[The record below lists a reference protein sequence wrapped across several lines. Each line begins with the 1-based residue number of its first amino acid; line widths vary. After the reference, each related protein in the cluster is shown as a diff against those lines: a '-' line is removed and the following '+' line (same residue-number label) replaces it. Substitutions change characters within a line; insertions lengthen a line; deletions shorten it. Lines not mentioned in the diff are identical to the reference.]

1 MSNRLS
7 RARKGDKRPAVRQ
20 DEFVKSIRAM
30 DEKVQRLQYMLMENI
45 YHNRNIETKFNFF
58 VQYLTKKGIIDDKD
72 YKEYLDDINKKMKL
86 AEEITKDESLGPEE
100 KIAKAKQND
109 IPEEWVIEQ
118 KQAPEGTEN
127 PAAAEAEAEQEP
139 ESLIVTP

>member
-20 DEFVKSIRAM
+20 DEFANSIRSM
-30 DEKVQRLQYMLMENI
+30 NDKLQQMHYMSLYQMRNMET
-45 YHNRNIETKFNFF
+45 RFNFF
-58 VQYLTKKGIIDDKD
+58 VEYLTKKGIIEEQDYKD
-72 YKEYLDDINKKMKL
+72 YLEDVDKKMKL
-86 AEEITKDESLGPEE
+86 AGEISKDESLSEE
-100 KIAKAKQND
+100 QRIAKAKEND

-118 KQAPEGTEN
+118 KEVSPQEEQGS
-127 PAAAEAEAEQEP
+127 AAGEAEQEP